1 MSDDP
6 YLVHQVVRE
15 TRPADRMH
23 QHDPHLAGL
32 VFEYVRTRLTFTDT
46 GLDHPDPPEPINAA
60 LEGFIDEYGRD
71 PREVLDTYVQHIAAN
86 VLSCDSPRFF
96 GFIPAAPTKAALLF
110 DTVVSIASLQG
121 CSWLEAS
128 GAIAAENQV
137 LNWIAELAGMPASAG
152 GTFVSGGSA
161 ANLSALAVA
170 REIGRRRFGVREV
183 RMACS
188 DEAHS
193 SVANACRI
201 LDVELVV
208 VPTEDHRFTGA
219 ALEAALDRHEG
230 PPVVAVVTTAG
241 TTNAGIVD
249 DLEGIAAVCRDR
261 NLWMHVDGAY
271 GGAALLS
278 DQKWRFAGLEHADSF
293 ITDPHKWWFAPLD
306 CAALVYRDPD
316 LAASVH
322 TQHASYLD
330 PLHQSDH
337 PVYWNPSDLAHHLSR
352 RARGLPLWFSLAV
365 HGTNAYRVA
374 VQHVIDL
381 TQEVASLVASQPHVE
396 LIREPG
402 LSIVLW
408 RRPGWTGEDY
418 LQLQNRL
425 LAEQVAFA
433 TPTVWEG
440 EVVGR
445 FALLHPST
453 TIEMVQAV
461 LDAAR

>member
-1 MSDDP
+1 MTDDP
-6 YLVHQVVRE
+6 YMLMQSVAE

-23 QHDPHLAGL
+23 RYDPHLAGL
-32 VFEYVRTRLTFTDT
+32 VFEYVRTRLSFIDT
-46 GLDHPDPPEPINAA
+46 PLDHPSAPEPIMEA
-60 LEGFIDEYGRD
+60 LSGFIDKYGRD
-71 PREVLDTYVQHIAAN
+71 PREVLDAYVKHIAAN
-86 VLSCDSPRFF
+86 VLSTDSPRFF
-96 GFIPAAPTKAALLF
+96 GFIPAAPTKASLLF

-128 GAIAAENQV
+128 GALVAENQV
-137 LNWIAELAGMPASAG
+137 LRWIADLAGMPESAG

-161 ANLSALAVA
+161 GNLSALAVA
-170 REIGRRRFGVREV
+170 REIGRKRFGVREV
-183 RMACS
+183 RIACS

-193 SVANACRI
+193 SVANALRI
-201 LDVELVV
+201 LDVEPVV
-208 VPTEDHRFTGA
+208 IPSTDHRLTA
-219 ALEAALDRHEG
+219 EDLRRALDGYEG
-230 PPVVAVVTTAG
+230 PPIVAVVATSG

-249 DLEGIAAVCRDR
+249 DLQGISEICRER
-261 NLWMHVDGAY
+261 NLWLHVDGAY

-278 DQKWRFAGLEHADSF
+278 DQRWRFAGLEYADSF
-293 ITDPHKWWFAPLD
+293 ITDPHKWWFAPFD
-306 CAALVYRDPD
+306 CAALLYRDPD
-316 LAASVH
+316 QAASVH

-337 PVYWNPSDLAHHLSR
+337 PVYWNPTDLAHHLSR

-365 HGTNAYRVA
+365 HGTDAYSAA
-374 VQHVIDL
+374 VQHVLDL
-381 TQEVASLVASQPHVE
+381 AQETAALISDLPHVE

-408 RRPGWTGEDY
+408 RRPGWGKDDY
-418 LQLQNRL
+418 LALQDRL
-425 LAEQVAFA
+425 LRDQVAFA

-453 TIEMVQAV
+453 TIEMVKAV
-461 LDAAR
+461 LDAAV

>member
-1 MSDDP
+1 MVRGLLTTHPPSRAGEDLWSDDP

-23 QHDPHLAGL
+23 QHDLHLAGL

-161 ANLSALAVA
+161 ANLLRWPSPGKSGVGVSVFA
-170 REIGRRRFGVREV
+170 RCAWPAATRR
-183 RMACS
+183 A
-188 DEAHS
+188 

-219 ALEAALDRHEG
+219 ALE
-230 PPVVAVVTTAG
+230 
-241 TTNAGIVD
+241 
-249 DLEGIAAVCRDR
+249 
-261 NLWMHVDGAY
+261 
-271 GGAALLS
+271 
-278 DQKWRFAGLEHADSF
+278 
-293 ITDPHKWWFAPLD
+293 PH
-306 CAALVYRDPD
+306 
-316 LAASVH
+316 
-322 TQHASYLD
+322 
-330 PLHQSDH
+330 
-337 PVYWNPSDLAHHLSR
+337 
-352 RARGLPLWFSLAV
+352 
-365 HGTNAYRVA
+365 
-374 VQHVIDL
+374 
-381 TQEVASLVASQPHVE
+381 
-396 LIREPG
+396 
-402 LSIVLW
+402 
-408 RRPGWTGEDY
+408 
-418 LQLQNRL
+418 
-425 LAEQVAFA
+425 
-433 TPTVWEG
+433 
-440 EVVGR
+440 
-445 FALLHPST
+445 
-453 TIEMVQAV
+453 
-461 LDAAR
+461 